1 VIQVACAVIEYD
13 GLVAIAQRGP
23 GRDEGLWEF
32 PGGKQLPEE
41 TILECAEREI
51 REELKLDITAKE
63 VIFST
68 AHHAEKYG
76 ELILHYVRATV
87 TSWRPVLSE
96 HSAIRLVKLE
106 ELEQFQF
113 TSGDRLFVNEYLL
126 TYMLFRQ

>member
-1 VIQVACAVIEYD
+1 VIPVACVVIEYE

-51 REELKLDITAKE
+51 REELKLDVTAME

-68 AHHAEKYG
+68 THHVEKYG
-76 ELILHYVRATV
+76 ELVLHYVRATG
-87 TSWRPVLSE
+87 TSWKPDLSE
-96 HSAIRLVKLE
+96 HSAIRLVRLD
-106 ELEQFQF
+106 ELAQFQF
-113 TSGDRLFVNEYLL
+113 TSGDEHFVDWLIARL
-126 TYMLFRQ
+126 